1 MQVNNENYDIDEL
14 LKNVDLESDL
24 LHDCGNGMLLSDKHI
39 SILERYDISYKKYN
53 NINSLLFDIEE
64 YLNSNSGDENDDL
77 EWVSSDLSERNY
89 YQNTKK

>member
-1 MQVNNENYDIDEL
+1 MQVNNENYDIEKL
-14 LKNVDLESDL
+14 LENVDLEENL

-39 SILERYDISYKKYN
+39 AVLKRYDFDYKKYN

-64 YLNSNSGDENDDL
+64 YLNDDSDDADDL
-77 EWVSSDLSERNY
+77 EWVSSDLAERNY